1 MEDRIDFL
9 ELYERM
15 FRLLP
20 SGNIQK
26 LMELANDITGV
37 PILAVDIMYNLLGIA
52 PQAKTGDYYWDYLL
66 EHKGYETDMVVG
78 LYNEGIMQS
87 VNEMEAPYVIDWGE
101 VNRLYP
107 KIQGIIKVNGIVEGY
122 VTMQCTREQITPD
135 RMKAMELI
143 MHTCGLFFKSD
154 SESSMDYTYQKLFIG
169 ELMNNRIK
177 TRRQLKLWSNDM
189 GYLPNPPYRIAAI
202 STESTQEKNV
212 LSYIRKSVLQF
223 FPYQLA
229 MIQHNILYILQY
241 ELGLKQ
247 DAEASERQFNHI
259 LSKFNAHCGLSNL
272 FYDLLDTA
280 NFQIQAE
287 DALKLG
293 RRPGQKYRIYYY
305 QDYYLPAILTPRIEQ
320 MPKSNY
326 LSPVITIIIDYD
338 ARHSTD
344 FLDTLKAYI
353 LHLGNTKKTA
363 ELLHIHRNTL
373 LYRINKIEE
382 LTNSSLED
390 YETMMHLMISFY
402 MMDKNNSPQD

>member
-15 FRLLP
+15 FQLLP

-37 PILAVDIMYNLLGIA
+37 PVLAVDIMYNLLGIA
-52 PQAKTGDYYWDYLL
+52 PQVKTGDYYWDYLL
-66 EHKGYETDMVVG
+66 EHKGYETDMVVR

-143 MHTCGLFFKSD
+143 MHTCSLFFKSD

-177 TRRQLKLWSNDM
+177 TPRQLKLWSNDM
-189 GYLPNPPYRIAAI
+189 GYLPTPPYRIAAI

-212 LSYIRKSVLQF
+212 LS
-223 FPYQLA
+223 
-229 MIQHNILYILQY
+229 
-241 ELGLKQ
+241 
-247 DAEASERQFNHI
+247 
-259 LSKFNAHCGLSNL
+259 
-272 FYDLLDTA
+272 
-280 NFQIQAE
+280 
-287 DALKLG
+287 
-293 RRPGQKYRIYYY
+293 
-305 QDYYLPAILTPRIEQ
+305 
-320 MPKSNY
+320 
-326 LSPVITIIIDYD
+326 
-338 ARHSTD
+338 
-344 FLDTLKAYI
+344 
-353 LHLGNTKKTA
+353 
-363 ELLHIHRNTL
+363 
-373 LYRINKIEE
+373 
-382 LTNSSLED
+382 
-390 YETMMHLMISFY
+390 
-402 MMDKNNSPQD
+402 